1 MLSKD
6 DLIAA
11 LRLRFD
17 HHSAEALFD
26 AARARAGLGEQSGFQ
41 PGEVAQL
48 RTELRRL
55 GDRLDRVEARFD
67 ELLGTPPAPAAGVRV
82 TSLETT
88 TAADVAPAHEAPT
101 PTQAIDALVDHAAL
115 AATAIDET
123 VSQAADGFVARAPA
137 PPAAPGIAIAE
148 TPPVVATTVVLSGVV
163 AERGDTVL
171 MCGGLPE
178 LGDWEPEHALA
189 MTAAKKTW
197 SATLHLAT
205 GAEIEFK
212 FLRRGADG
220 ELVWESGGNR
230 TLEPSPRIEVA
241 WRQ

>member
-1 MLSKD
+1 M
-6 DLIAA
+6 
-11 LRLRFD
+11 
-17 HHSAEALFD
+17 
-26 AARARAGLGEQSGFQ
+26 
-41 PGEVAQL
+41 
-48 RTELRRL
+48 
-55 GDRLDRVEARFD
+55 
-67 ELLGTPPAPAAGVRV
+67 
-82 TSLETT
+82 
-88 TAADVAPAHEAPT
+88 
-101 PTQAIDALVDHAAL
+101 
-115 AATAIDET
+115 
-123 VSQAADGFVARAPA
+123 
-137 PPAAPGIAIAE
+137 
-148 TPPVVATTVVLSGVV
+148 VATTVVLSGVV
-163 AERGDTVL
+163 TERGDTVL

-205 GAEIEFK
+205 GAEVEFK